1 MTDIRKTKPLGW
13 RARLGVII
21 PTVNTVTEPEFA
33 AIAPVGVTS
42 HFTRMPIHFHPE
54 HDDFKDLMDD
64 LEIRLDELKTCG
76 ATIVAYNCTVG
87 SMACPADMLK
97 AKLEEVSGA
106 PAVATA
112 SSVLKALAT
121 LGVKRISMATPYSQ
135 ETNEHEKK
143 YLAAHGVEVV
153 AMAGYDFSK
162 KQPSV
167 RPQGT
172 DYASVAPDEI
182 LAHARAVDRDEAEAV
197 FISCANFGSAGIAQE
212 LEDEL
217 GKPVITS
224 NASTFWAGLRA
235 GGIDDKIEGYGRLL
249 SEH

>member
-1 MTDIRKTKPLGW
+1 MPNAQGTKPLGW

-33 AIAPVGVTS
+33 AMAPDGVTS

-54 HDDFKDLMDD
+54 HDDFKELMDD
-64 LEIRLDELKTCG
+64 LEIRLGELKTCG
-76 ATIVAYNCTVG
+76 STIVAYNCTVG

-97 AKLEEVSGA
+97 AKLESVTGA

-112 SSVLKALAT
+112 SSVLQALET
-121 LGVKRISMATPYSQ
+121 LGVTRISMATPYSE
-135 ETNEHEKK
+135 ETNAHEKE

-162 KQPSV
+162 KETSGGPK
-167 RPQGT
+167 GT

-182 LAHARAVDRDEAEAV
+182 LVHARAVDRDEAEAV
-197 FISCANFGSAGIAQE
+197 FISCANFGSAGIAQA

-235 GGIDDKIEGYGRLL
+235 GGIDDKIEGFGRLL